1 MNFAESGESA
11 DALSD
16 IPLCRDHGGMV
27 ASRPKRSATYP
38 PFPVSPAMARILLVD
53 DEASVRELM
62 AIVLEAE
69 GYSVTKAGDGNSALA
84 ALERESFDLVIT
96 DLVMPGKEGIET
108 IMDIRQRWPQ
118 LKVIAM
124 SGGGRGSA
132 NDYLDMAAQL
142 GARRT
147 LEKPF
152 GSEDLVALV
161 AEVLKGA

>member
-1 MNFAESGESA
+1 
-11 DALSD
+11 
-16 IPLCRDHGGMV
+16 
-27 ASRPKRSATYP
+27 
-38 PFPVSPAMARILLVD
+38 MARILLVD

>member
-1 MNFAESGESA
+1 MRTMALGLLKSLGYQVTPAE
-11 DALSD
+11 DA
-16 IPLCRDHGGMV
+16 H
-27 ASRPKRSATYP
+27 A
-38 PFPVSPAMARILLVD
+38 AMAVFDRGETVDLL
-53 DEASVRELM
+53 
-62 AIVLEAE
+62 
-69 GYSVTKAGDGNSALA
+69 
-84 ALERESFDLVIT
+84 FT